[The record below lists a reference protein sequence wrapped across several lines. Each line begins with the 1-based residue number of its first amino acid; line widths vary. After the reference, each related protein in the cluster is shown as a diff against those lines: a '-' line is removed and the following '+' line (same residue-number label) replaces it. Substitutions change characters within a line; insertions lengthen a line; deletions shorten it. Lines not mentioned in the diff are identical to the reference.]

1 LFWGPLASQEI
12 RHHSSRL
19 HNATNSS
26 FEHASSQSRSGETI
40 SRISIHSR
48 IHVSILSNK
57 TPPSTCKSFRRGK
70 SPSRSNS
77 NRIHRKRHQSL
88 RILPRTTLYLNQTCH
103 IISFTISIFIHL
115 DFENTVETAKA
126 MTSKIPTTMR
136 AIALTK
142 FCTPA
147 EYNLGTL
154 PVPKITKP
162 DELLIRV
169 RAASVNPVDVKL
181 ASSYVPPNSCLRKC

>member
-1 LFWGPLASQEI
+1 MSEI
-12 RHHSSRL
+12 I
-19 HNATNSS
+19 
-26 FEHASSQSRSGETI
+26 EG
-40 SRISIHSR
+40 
-48 IHVSILSNK
+48 
-57 TPPSTCKSFRRGK
+57 ST
-70 SPSRSNS
+70 
-77 NRIHRKRHQSL
+77 
-88 RILPRTTLYLNQTCH
+88 
-103 IISFTISIFIHL
+103 
-115 DFENTVETAKA
+115 
-126 MTSKIPTTMR
+126 MTSNIPTTMR

-181 ASSYVPPNSCLRKC
+181 ATSYVSSNCYLGKY